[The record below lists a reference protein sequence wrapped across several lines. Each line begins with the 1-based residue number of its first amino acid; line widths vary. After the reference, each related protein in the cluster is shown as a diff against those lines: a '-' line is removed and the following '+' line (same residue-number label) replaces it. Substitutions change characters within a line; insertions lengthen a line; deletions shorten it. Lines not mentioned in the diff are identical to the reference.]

1 MWTLIRCFLCVTCI
15 FTLQETWLCL
25 CSGMTCYHSAMML
38 AGISFLLALFACWCV
53 MLYSF
58 TNYIF
63 LSNTLG
69 IFFARK
75 KQSKTNDVALYL
87 FG

>member
-1 MWTLIRCFLCVTCI
+1 MWTLIRCFLCVTCF

-58 TNYIF
+58 PNYIYFCLIHLASF
-63 LSNTLG
+63 L
-69 IFFARK
+69 RER
-75 KQSKTNDVALYL
+75 SKAKRMM
-87 FG
+87 